1 MLEIYDLEV
10 RYGHIR
16 AVQGISIRVDEG
28 DIVALIGGNG
38 AGKSTIMH
46 TVCGIQPSA
55 GGKILFAGEDITGF
69 PSHRIVQRGLVQVP
83 EGRLIFGSL
92 TIEENLRLGAYGASG
107 PRSENQDIERVLTY
121 FPMLKDRLGERGSA
135 LSGGQAQM
143 LALARAL
150 MARPKLLMLDEPA
163 LGLAP
168 VAVLEVYALVEELR
182 KTGVTI
188 LLVEQNVR
196 QALAVARKGY
206 IIENGQIM
214 LGGEADY
221 LSRHELLT
229 KTYLGLNRQSNA

>member
-1 MLEIYDLEV
+1 M
-10 RYGHIR
+10 
-16 AVQGISIRVDEG
+16 
-28 DIVALIGGNG
+28 
-38 AGKSTIMH
+38 
-46 TVCGIQPSA
+46 
-55 GGKILFAGEDITGF
+55 
-69 PSHRIVQRGLVQVP
+69 
-83 EGRLIFGSL
+83 
-92 TIEENLRLGAYGASG
+92 
-107 PRSENQDIERVLTY
+107 
-121 FPMLKDRLGERGSA
+121 
-135 LSGGQAQM
+135 SGGQALM

-229 KTYLGLNRQSNA
+229 KTYLGLNRQSSA

>member
-1 MLEIYDLEV
+1 MLDVRNLEV
-10 RYGHIR
+10 RYGQIR
-16 AVQGISIRVDEG
+16 AVQGISIQVNKGE
-28 DIVALIGGNG
+28 IVALIGANG
-38 AGKSTIMH
+38 AGKSSIMH
-46 TVCGIQPSA
+46 AICGIKRA
-55 GGKILFAGEDITGF
+55 TAGENEISGEEITHL
-69 PSHRIVQRGLVQVP
+69 PSHQTVRRGLVQVP
-83 EGRLIFGSL
+83 EGRLIFGGL

-214 LGGEADY
+214 LGGAADY

-229 KTYLGLNRQSNA
+229 KTYLGLNRQSSA